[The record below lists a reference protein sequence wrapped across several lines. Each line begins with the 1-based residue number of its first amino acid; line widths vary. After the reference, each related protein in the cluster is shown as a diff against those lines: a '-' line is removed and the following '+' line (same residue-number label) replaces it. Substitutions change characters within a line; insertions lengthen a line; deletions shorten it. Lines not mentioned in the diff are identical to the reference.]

1 MLGNLAALDVGI
13 IVAYLVGC
21 LVVAFWKA
29 TEIKNIR
36 EYTLGNGS
44 VSTVVLICTIFATYL
59 SASSTV
65 GTVEK
70 IYTVGIFF
78 AIPRIAGVLVWY
90 LMARIYVN
98 VEQFQGCL
106 SISDIMYILYG
117 SIGRWVTTVASV
129 VLSVG
134 IIATQAVAMGYMLD
148 YFLGIGQFAGI
159 LVGMGVLTV
168 YSAFGGIRAV
178 ALTDVVQFVVFYVAI
193 PTACFFAIRDVGGL
207 STIYEQLPKT
217 HVTLNLEG
225 KQLWSFLSL
234 FLFILPFN
242 GGSFI
247 QRFLM
252 SNNTKQLASS
262 LKLISFL
269 HLPLLLL
276 ICLIGFVI
284 RVKAPDVDP
293 KFVFMVFIDKYLY
306 TGIKGLMIA
315 GMIAVMMS
323 TADSW
328 LNTTSV
334 LCTHDIAKMIFPKLT
349 DAQELL
355 IARLSTTVIG
365 LMAIVIAA
373 KAEGILELY
382 WMIYNFWEP
391 VTLVPVMVGFIGF
404 RTNTASFVISCV
416 LATICTLIGAYI
428 DGEFARISIALGV
441 IGSTVGMFGAHYLQL
456 WWGVRMPKLE
466 EKLLKERQERPYVM
480 PKKPSVF
487 VQVYRGIRDLSFAKI
502 LLFTRNQ
509 TKRFHPQFEI
519 SGIVLVLFCLYPLLV
534 ESELAYAQYNPLMEL
549 SITGAVLAILLCL
562 CEYCPKEW
570 RARFMPL
577 YWYSVML
584 LSLPVLSAS
593 MLFLN
598 HGNIFYIAHF
608 TLGMLILSIF
618 MDWLSFMIVSCVGVI
633 LGVCLSVWVSPAE
646 SSVFSYMSL
655 TSCGV
660 FVVSLSVLGYFKSV
674 REDTALKSRML
685 TGKMAHELR
694 SPLSSAHTGIRML
707 HKL

>member
-36 EYTLGNGS
+36 EYALGSGS
-44 VSTVVLICTIFATYL
+44 VSTVVLVCTIFATYL
-59 SASSTV
+59 SASSTM

-70 IYTVGIFF
+70 VYTMGIFF
-78 AIPRIAGVLVWY
+78 ALARTAGAFVWMI
-90 LMARIYVN
+90 MAKIYVN
-98 VEQFQGCL
+98 VAQFYGCL
-106 SISDIMYILYG
+106 TISDIMYTLYG
-117 SIGRWVTTVASV
+117 STGRWVTTIASI
-129 VLSVG
+129 VLSLGV
-134 IIATQAVAMGYMLD
+134 IATQALAIGDILD
-148 YFLGIGQFAGI
+148 YFLGIGRSPGI
-159 LVGMGVLTV
+159 AVGMGVLII

-193 PTACFFAIRDVGGL
+193 PTACFFALQDVGGL
-207 STIYEQLPKT
+207 TALYNKVPAT
-217 HVTLNLEG
+217 HTTFNLEG
-225 KQLWSFLSL
+225 KQLWLFVSFIL
-234 FLFILPFN
+234 FLLPLN

-252 SNNTKQLASS
+252 SNNPKQLAKS
-262 LKLISFL
+262 LNIITFL
-269 HLPLLLL
+269 HLPLLIV
-276 ICLIGFVI
+276 ICMIGFIMQVQS
-284 RVKAPDVDP
+284 PDLES
-293 KFVFMVFIDKYLY
+293 KFVFVTFIDRYLCV
-306 TGIKGLMIA
+306 GIKGLMIA

-334 LCTHDIAKMIFPKLT
+334 LCAHDIAKMIFPKLT
-349 DAQELL
+349 DWQELW
-355 IARLSTTVIG
+355 IARLSTTVVGI
-365 LMAIVIAA
+365 LAITIASN
-373 KAEGILELY
+373 AEGILELS
-382 WMIYNFWEP
+382 WLIYNFWDP
-391 VTLVPVMVGFIGF
+391 IILVPMVTGFLGF
-404 RTNTASFVISCV
+404 RSNVPSFLTGVITAILFSC
-416 LATICTLIGAYI
+416 LGAHL
-428 DGEFARISIALGV
+428 DGKFSIISIATGI
-441 IGSTVGMFGAHYLQL
+441 IGACIGLFTSHYLQL
-456 WWGVRMPKLE
+456 WYGVRMPKLE

-584 LSLPVLSAS
+584 LSLPMLSAS

-618 MDWLSFMIVSCVGVI
+618 MDWLSF
-633 LGVCLSVWVSPAE
+633 
-646 SSVFSYMSL
+646 
-655 TSCGV
+655 
-660 FVVSLSVLGYFKSV
+660 
-674 REDTALKSRML
+674 
-685 TGKMAHELR
+685 
-694 SPLSSAHTGIRML
+694 
-707 HKL
+707 

>member
-44 VSTVVLICTIFATYL
+44 VSTVVLVCTIYATYL

-65 GTVEK
+65 GTAEK
-70 IYTVGIFF
+70 IYTTGMFF
-78 AIPRIAGVLVWY
+78 ALPCFMGVLVWY
-90 LMARIYVN
+90 MMARIYAN

-106 SISDIMYILYG
+106 SISDIMYVLYG
-117 SIGRWVTTVASV
+117 SFGRWITTAASV
-129 VLSVG
+129 ILSVG
-134 IIATQAVAMGYMLD
+134 IIATQAIAIGYMFD
-148 YFLGIGQFAGI
+148 YFLGIGQLMGI
-159 LVGMGVLTV
+159 LIGMSVLIV

-193 PTACFFAIRDVGGL
+193 PTACLFALQDVGGISVL
-207 STIYEQLPKT
+207 YEKFPHKEIT
-217 HVTLNLEG
+217 SNLNLEKG
-225 KQLWSFLSL
+225 QLWFLLSFCV
-234 FLFILPFN
+234 FLFPFN

-252 SNNTKQLASS
+252 SNNTKQLSRS
-262 LKLISFL
+262 LNIIGFL
-269 HLPLLLL
+269 HIPLLLTVC
-276 ICLIGFVI
+276 IIGFVM
-284 RVKAPDVDP
+284 RVQMPEIDP
-293 KFVFMVFIDKYLY
+293 HFAFMAFIDKYLY
-306 TGIKGLMIA
+306 TGVKGLLIA

-334 LCTHDIAKMIFPKLT
+334 LCAHDIAKMIFPKLT
-349 DAQELL
+349 DLQELW
-355 IARLSTTVIG
+355 IARLSSAVIG
-365 LMAIVIAA
+365 VMAIIIAA

-382 WMIYNFWEP
+382 WFIYNFWEP
-391 VTLVPVMVGFIGF
+391 VTLVPLIMGFAGF
-404 RTNTASFVISCV
+404 RTNTMTFVISCV
-416 LATICTLIGAYI
+416 VALIFTLWGAYL
-428 DGEFARISIALGV
+428 DGGFVRISIIFGV
-441 IGSTVGMFGAHYLQL
+441 IGSAVGMFGAHYLQL
-456 WWGVRMPKLE
+456 WYGVRMPKLE

-618 MDWLSFMIVSCVGVI
+618 MDWLSF
-633 LGVCLSVWVSPAE
+633 
-646 SSVFSYMSL
+646 
-655 TSCGV
+655 
-660 FVVSLSVLGYFKSV
+660 
-674 REDTALKSRML
+674 
-685 TGKMAHELR
+685 
-694 SPLSSAHTGIRML
+694 
-707 HKL
+707 